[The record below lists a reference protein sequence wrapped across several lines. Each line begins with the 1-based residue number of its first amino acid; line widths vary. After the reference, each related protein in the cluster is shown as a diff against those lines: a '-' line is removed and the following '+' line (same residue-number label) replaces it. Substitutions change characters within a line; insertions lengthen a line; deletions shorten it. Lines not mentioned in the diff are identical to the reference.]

1 MPRLLEGKRGI
12 ILGVANERSIAWG
25 CAQACY
31 EAGAMLAFNYLGDA
45 QEKRVRKLTE
55 TLPGAL
61 VYPCDVSR
69 DDEVEYFFRSVR
81 EHWETID
88 FVIHSLAYAQREDL
102 MGDFLNT
109 SRAGFA
115 LAMDI
120 SAYSLVAVA
129 RAASPMMSEG
139 SSFVTM
145 TYYGA
150 EKVMPHYNVMGVA
163 KAALETTVRYLAH
176 ELGPRGIRVN
186 AVSPGAIKT
195 LAGSAVPYLRTML
208 KIGEETAPL
217 RKNASQQDVGKTA
230 VYLVS
235 DLASM
240 VTGEVVHVDGGYH
253 VMGMAADCDTAG
265 GDVIGM
271 P

>member
-1 MPRLLEGKRGI
+1 MAKLLEGKRGI

-25 CAQACY
+25 CAQACCD
-31 EAGAMLAFNYLGDA
+31 AGATLAFNFLGDA

-55 TLPGAL
+55 SIPGAR
-61 VYPCDVSR
+61 VYSCDVSK
-69 DDEVEYFFRSVR
+69 DQEIEQFFAHIR
-81 EHWETID
+81 EQWGTVD
-88 FVIHSLAYAQREDL
+88 FVVHSLAYAQREDL
-102 MGDFLNT
+102 IGDFVNT

-120 SAYSLVAVA
+120 SAYSIIGVA
-129 RAASPMMSEG
+129 RAVRPLMPQGG
-139 SSFVTM
+139 SIVTM

-163 KAALETTVRYLAH
+163 KAALETSVRYLAH
-176 ELGPRGIRVN
+176 ELGPQGIRVN

-208 KIGEETAPL
+208 KIGEENAPL
-217 RKNASQQDVGKTA
+217 RKTATQEDVGKTA
-230 VYLVS
+230 VYLIS

-240 VTGEVVHVDGGYH
+240 VTGEIVHVDGGYH
-253 VMGMAADCDTAG
+253 VMGMTTSAEVTP
-265 GDVIGM
+265 GDGA
-271 P
+271 

>member
-1 MPRLLEGKRGI
+1 MTRLLEGKRGI
-12 ILGVANERSIAWG
+12 ILGVANERSIAGG
-25 CAQACY
+25 CAQTCC
-31 EAGAMLAFNYLGDA
+31 EAGATLAFNFLGDA

-55 TLPGAL
+55 SIPGAL
-61 VYPCDVSR
+61 VHSCDVSK
-69 DDEVEYFFRSVR
+69 DEEIEQFFAYIHEQWGTV
-81 EHWETID
+81 D

-102 MGDFLNT
+102 LGDFINT

-115 LAMDI
+115 LALDI
-120 SAYSLVAVA
+120 SAYSLIAVA
-129 RAASPMMSEG
+129 RAARPLMLPGG
-139 SSFVTM
+139 SLVTM

-176 ELGPRGIRVN
+176 ELGPYGIRIN

-208 KIGEETAPL
+208 KIGEENAPL
-217 RKNASQQDVGKTA
+217 RKNATQEDVGKTV

-235 DLASM
+235 EQASM
-240 VTGEVVHVDGGYH
+240 VTGEILHVDGGYH
-253 VMGMAADCDTAG
+253 VMGMTASADVAG
-265 GDVIGM
+265 GEGAS
-271 P
+271 